1 MIPAKLVSVVLGGQL
16 LGIVPSSVLLPLL
29 TAILLISAMKVWRHA

>member
-16 LGIVPSSVLLPLL
+16 LGIDVAQVQDVIRLGAVSPG
-29 TAILLISAMKVWRHA
+29 